1 MNALFIW
8 ELHFFHQFLVL
19 HHPFSCF
26 LEELKKEKSW
36 VLKRLPVDLC
46 DISKTQNALPKFFIH
61 GLQFG
66 NPVILKRHFFHMQH
80 VLGLF
85 LQFASVQGH
94 FPLNCLRS
102 ARAGSIVWSADG
114 INCFFGNA

>member
-26 LEELKKEKSW
+26 LEELKKEKGW

-66 NPVILKRHFFHMQH
+66 NPVILKRHFFHIQYMQH

-85 LQFASVQGH
+85 FAICVSSG
-94 FPLNCLRS
+94 LL
-102 ARAGSIVWSADG
+102 SIALFEVSG
-114 INCFFGNA
+114 RNRIPS